1 MNFGFS
7 KHGQGLYISTRSIFL
22 ALTVLLFLSSCKITQ
37 ELNKDELLVN
47 KVEIKGIEDKKL
59 SEGAKQFV
67 KQKPNKRLFG
77 FWRFYLRAYNFGM
90 RGDTSKKFRRYI
102 RENIGEPPAILDT
115 AKIEESAKQIEAYLF
130 NHGYF
135 NRQVTYT
142 VIPKKNKSQKATVQY
157 IVQTNAQYVI
167 KAITYGIDDK
177 RLYFKVFDDAK
188 NSKLKE
194 GGFFSAEIIAE
205 ERERI
210 TKMLREDGYYFF
222 NKEYIVFSIDSAF
235 SGNFINIDLQI
246 RNPDLFTPHQR
257 YSINNVYVNVV
268 NPDEVDNPDLRINW
282 HKKDSIWVNLNGYR
296 LNEEILLRRILINP
310 GATFN
315 QENVDHTYNSLND
328 VQLFRQ
334 TSISFEKDTVGAR
347 LNCYINLYPDK
358 RHEYVFEPQLITSD
372 QNNAVEQNNLRNYGL
387 ANTISYRNR
396 NLFGSAET
404 FELRYRISLEGQV
417 RNNDSLQFLSNIEH
431 NITGTLGLPRIALLK
446 PFQQRWELRNTRSA
460 LVGNFI
466 YESNIDFSRR
476 VLSLGYNE
484 LFSTHNLLHNFNVSL
499 FEVSFNKTNAKRDFL
514 SLVNPADSIF
524 IANLFTTNLITNTR
538 ITWVY
543 NDKILSR
550 TGSHFFS
557 RVMLESAGW
566 GLTRFMKGT
575 NQPLPADGIYKIDNV
590 NFEQFVKLDLDIR
603 YTQVL
608 NEYNTLAY
616 RIHTG
621 VGRAYG
627 NSTVMPFVRRY
638 FIGGANSLRGW
649 RPRTLG
655 PGSYV
660 NNDPGVRAD
669 RSGELILEAQ
679 AEYRFSIIHN
689 LLEGALFT
697 DAGNIWYTSPI
708 AGRQSVEFSPQTFI
722 NQVAVSSGIGFR
734 FDFSFFVLRFDF
746 GVPLR
751 NPELPNKER
760 WLLDDYSNGSR
771 KFFPSLILNLGL
783 GYPF

>member
-1 MNFGFS
+1 
-7 KHGQGLYISTRSIFL
+7 
-22 ALTVLLFLSSCKITQ
+22 
-37 ELNKDELLVN
+37 
-47 KVEIKGIEDKKL
+47 
-59 SEGAKQFV
+59 
-67 KQKPNKRLFG
+67 
-77 FWRFYLRAYNFGM
+77 M
-90 RGDTSKKFRRYI
+90 RGDTSKKI
-102 RENIGEPPAILDT
+102 RKFVRNKIGEEPVILDT
-115 AKIEESAKQIEAYLF
+115 VKIEESARQIEAYLF
-130 NHGYF
+130 NNGYF
-135 NRQVTYT
+135 NREVTYT
-142 VIPKKNKSQKATVQY
+142 VIPKKNKSQKATIQY
-157 IVQTNAQYVI
+157 NVQTNAKYRI
-167 KAITYGIDDK
+167 KTITYGIDDK

-210 TKMLREDGYYFF
+210 TKKLREDGYYFF
-222 NKEYIVFSIDSAF
+222 NKEYIVFSVDSAIA
-235 SGNFINIDLQI
+235 GNYVNIDLQI

-268 NPDEVDNPDLRINW
+268 NPADVDSPDTRINW
-282 HKKDSIWVNLNGYR
+282 HTTDGVWINLNEYKI
-296 LNEEILLRRILINP
+296 NEEILLRRILIEP
-310 GATFN
+310 QATFN
-315 QENVDHTYNSLND
+315 QEKVDNTYNSLND

-334 TSISFEKDTVGAR
+334 TSISFDKDTIEGK
-347 LNCYINLYPDK
+347 LNCYINLVPDK
-358 RHEYVFEPQLITSD
+358 RHEYLLEPQLITSD

-387 ANTISYRNR
+387 ANAVTYRNR

-431 NITGTLGLPRIALLK
+431 NVTGTLGLPRVTVLK
-446 PFQQRWELRNTRSA
+446 PFQKRWELRNTRSA

-476 VLSLGYNE
+476 VLSLGYSE
-484 LFSTHNLLHNFNVSL
+484 LFASSNLLHNFNVSL

-514 SLVNPADSIF
+514 SLVNPADSVF

-543 NDKILSR
+543 SDKILSP

-566 GLTRFMKGT
+566 GLTRFMKGASV
-575 NQPLPADGIYKIDNV
+575 PLPADGIYKIDNV
-590 NFEQFVKLDLDIR
+590 NFEQFVKLDIDIR

-608 NEYNTLAY
+608 NEYNTFAY
-616 RIHTG
+616 RLHTG

-627 NSTVMPFVRRY
+627 NSTTMPFVRRY

-649 RPRTLG
+649 RPRTVG
-655 PGSYV
+655 PGNYT

-669 RSGELILEAQ
+669 RSGELIIEAQ
-679 AEYRFSIIHN
+679 TEYRFSIIHN
-689 LLEGALFT
+689 LLEGALFI
-697 DAGNIWYTSPI
+697 DAGNIWYTRPI
-708 AGRQSVEFSPQTFI
+708 AGRQGVEFNPQTFL
-722 NQVAVSSGIGFR
+722 NQMALNSGVGLR

-751 NPELPNKER
+751 NPELPSKER

-771 KFFPSLILNLGL
+771 KFFPSLVLNLGL